1 MIDNEKLTAEELAN
15 SIPADELDDIVED
28 PATYEIW
35 IETDADDISVL
46 VDGGYID
53 EDEARKCFEYFTNR
67 ENVLE
72 VYPNFKDKSY
82 FVRLYLTVMGEAI
95 ELVEEKEIK

>member
-1 MIDNEKLTAEELAN
+1 MIDDEKLTAEDLAN
-15 SIPADELDDIVED
+15 DIPEDELDDIVDE

-35 IETDADDISVL
+35 IDADD
-46 VDGGYID
+46 DGINLLADSGYTE

-72 VYPNFKDKSY
+72 IYPDFTSKRY
-82 FVRLYLTVMGEAI
+82 FVRLYIIAGEFTDLI
-95 ELVEEKEIK
+95 EEQEIK

>member
-1 MIDNEKLTAEELAN
+1 MMNDEKLTAEELAN

-35 IETDADDISVL
+35 IETEADDVSIL

-67 ENVLE
+67 ENVLG
-72 VYPNFKDKSY
+72 VYPDFKAESY
-82 FVRLYLTVMGEAI
+82 YVRLYLTVMGEAI